1 MPIVELLQE
10 ARSIGDVLRR
20 LEHLANRPELRPMK
34 IDVDLH
40 ASDIDQLGTTCP
52 RFLHQ
57 TIGFRPAFRKKSLA
71 FDVDRIGAERA
82 FSTRLRQSYRIEDAF
97 RNAVGAGCTV
107 DLALAIDR
115 RDRLR
120 RLTGKRGQD
129 ERRKRDQ
136 MFQVEPCYH
145 G

>member
-1 MPIVELLQE
+1 MTVARCDQIADDPADIALLRGVIIGAGMVSCDRHRPSLMPIVELLQE

-40 ASDIDQLGTTCP
+40 ASDIDQLRATCP

-71 FDVDRIGAERA
+71 FDVDRVGAERA
-82 FSTRLRQSYRIEDAF
+82 FASRFRQPYRI
-97 RNAVGAGCTV
+97 
-107 DLALAIDR
+107 
-115 RDRLR
+115 
-120 RLTGKRGQD
+120 
-129 ERRKRDQ
+129 
-136 MFQVEPCYH
+136 
-145 G
+145 